1 MQRRTVLS
9 LLVASALA
17 PAAFAE
23 AYRSLDWAELMPPG
37 ETESLLRSRMFMLT
51 RGPQHG
57 LLGDTVEDL
66 GSIQPG
72 TFRTVA
78 ALDGAKVRL
87 KGFFVPLDVG
97 AGKTS
102 SFLLVPYFGA
112 CIHAPPPPPNQTVHV
127 VADKPQAVRSL
138 SRAIEVSGVLAARN
152 NSSAMG
158 DTAYRLTLHKL
169 TWLG

>member
-1 MQRRTVLS
+1 MQRRAVLS
-9 LLVASALA
+9 LLAAAVAPYAHA
-17 PAAFAE
+17 D
-23 AYRSLDWAELMPPG
+23 AYRVVDWDELMPPG
-37 ETESLLRSRMFMLT
+37 ETETLLRSRMFMLT

-57 LLGDTVEDL
+57 LLGDETQDL
-66 GSIQPG
+66 ASIQPG

-97 AGKTS
+97 AGKAV

-127 VADKPQAVRSL
+127 VSDKPQAVRSL
-138 SRAIEVSGVLAARN
+138 SRAVEVSGLLSTRN
-152 NSSAMG
+152 NSSSMG
-158 DTAYRLTLHKL
+158 DTAYRLALHKL